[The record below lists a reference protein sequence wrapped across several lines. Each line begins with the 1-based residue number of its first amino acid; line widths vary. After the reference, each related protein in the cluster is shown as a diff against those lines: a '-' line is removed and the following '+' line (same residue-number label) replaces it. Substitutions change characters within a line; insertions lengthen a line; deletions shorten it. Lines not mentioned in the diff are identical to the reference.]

1 MGTFDDASARLKNL
15 FARLWTRYI
24 CAEDDDPDYR
34 YWKRMKEFEDA
45 ARLREIMIDAVRGD
59 TRS

>member
-1 MGTFDDASARLKNL
+1 MDKYL
-15 FARLWTRYI
+15 

-45 ARLREIMIDAVRGD
+45 ARLREIMIDAVRDGK
-59 TRS
+59 TETPHPA